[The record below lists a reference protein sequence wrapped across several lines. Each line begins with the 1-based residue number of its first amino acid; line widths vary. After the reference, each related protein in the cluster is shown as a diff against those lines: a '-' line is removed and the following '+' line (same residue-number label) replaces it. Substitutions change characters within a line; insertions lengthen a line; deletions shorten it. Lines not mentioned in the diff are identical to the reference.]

1 MTALVE
7 TQTGLP
13 RGLPTVAIVG
23 RPNVGK
29 SSLFNRMAAERI
41 AIVADEP
48 GTTRDRVTAWVTRDE
63 RTLALID
70 TGGLVPGEE
79 QGMVGAIRD
88 QVSVALSEADVLCFV
103 VDVHAGLLPADAE
116 VADLLRR
123 RSKPVV
129 LIANKADNMQRE
141 RLAAEFYALGIGD
154 PIIVSAQHGRGMHE
168 LWSGILAALPEQE
181 TETAPPVPQGAIPVA
196 IVGRPN
202 VGKSS
207 LLNAILGQE
216 RAMVRDEPGTTR
228 DAVDTLFDYEGRSY
242 LLIDTAGVRRRGHI
256 ERGVERFSVA
266 RAMQAIERADVAVLV
281 VDATEYLTAQDLHV
295 AGFVQQAHKG
305 LALVINKWDLAQEN
319 EIDRAEVER
328 LVRARL
334 KFFPSMPILFT
345 SALRGRGVRAVL
357 DAVAR
362 IQLERM
368 TRVTTAQLNRALLDA
383 LADHPPPSSGRRRLQ
398 IYYATQAEVN
408 PPTFVFF
415 ANDPAL
421 VHFSYRRYLENMLRR
436 RFGFAGTAIRLIFRG
451 RGADREE
458 PTNERA

>member
-7 TQTGLP
+7 TRTGLP

-29 SSLFNRMAAERI
+29 SSLFNRMLSERI

-48 GTTRDRVTAWVTRDE
+48 GTTRDRVTAYVTRDD

-70 TGGLVPGEE
+70 TGGLVLGDE
-79 QGMVGAIRD
+79 QGMIGAIRD
-88 QVSVALSEADVLCFV
+88 QVAVALSEADVFLFV
-103 VDVHAGLLPADAE
+103 VDVDAGLLPADEE

-123 RSKPVV
+123 VSKPVV
-129 LIANKADNMQRE
+129 LIANKADNIQRE
-141 RLAAEFYALGIGD
+141 RLAAEFYELGIGE
-154 PIIVSAQHGRGMHE
+154 PIIVSAQHGRGMNE
-168 LWSGILAALPEQE
+168 MWDGIMAALPDVD
-181 TETAPPVPQGAIPVA
+181 TPPPAPQGSIPVA

-207 LLNAILGQE
+207 LVNAILGQD
-216 RAMVRDEPGTTR
+216 RAMVQDEPGTTR
-228 DAVDTLFDYEGRSY
+228 DALDTLFEYENRKY
-242 LLIDTAGVRRRGHI
+242 LLIDTAGIRRRGHI
-256 ERGVERFSVA
+256 ERGVEKFSVA

-295 AGFVQQAHKG
+295 AGFIQQAHKG
-305 LALVINKWDLAQEN
+305 LALVINKWDLAQED
-319 EIDRAEVER
+319 EIDRAEVEQ

-362 IQLERM
+362 IQMERM
-368 TRVTTAQLNRALLDA
+368 TRVTTGQLNRVLIDA
-383 LADHPPPSSGRRRLQ
+383 LAAHPPPSSGRRRLQ
-398 IYYATQAEVN
+398 IYYGTQAEVN

-415 ANDPAL
+415 CNDPTL
-421 VHFSYRRYLENMLRR
+421 IHFSYRRYLENALRK
-436 RFGFAGTAIRLIFRG
+436 RFGFEGTSIRLIFRG
-451 RGADREE
+451 RSRDEEE
-458 PTNERA
+458 PD

>member
-1 MTALVE
+1 MTMTALVE
-7 TQTGLP
+7 TRTGLP
-13 RGLPTVAIVG
+13 RGLPAVAIVG

-29 SSLFNRMAAERI
+29 SSLFNRMVAERI

-48 GTTRDRVTAWVTRDE
+48 GTTRDRVTAYVTRDD

-70 TGGLVPGEE
+70 TGGLILGEE

-88 QVSVALSEADVLCFV
+88 QVSVALSEADVLVFV
-103 VDVHAGLLPADAE
+103 VDVNAGLLPADEE

-123 RSKPVV
+123 VSKPIV

-141 RLAAEFYALGIGD
+141 RLAAEFYELGMGD
-154 PIIVSAQHGRGMHE
+154 PIIVSAQHGRGMNE
-168 LWSGILAALPEQE
+168 LWDGIVAALPEPE
-181 TETAPPVPQGAIPVA
+181 APPPIPQGAIPVA

-207 LLNAILGQE
+207 LLNSILGQE

-228 DAVDTLFDYEGRSY
+228 DAIDTLFEYENSKY
-242 LLIDTAGVRRRGHI
+242 LLIDTAGMRRRGHI

-295 AGFVQQAHKG
+295 AGFVQQAYKG
-305 LALVINKWDLAQEN
+305 LVLVINKWDLAEDD
-319 EIDRAEVER
+319 EIDRAEVEQLIR
-328 LVRARL
+328 RRL
-334 KFFPSMPILFT
+334 KFFPSMPIIFT

-362 IQLERM
+362 IQMERM
-368 TRVTTAQLNRALLDA
+368 TRVTTGQVNRALIDA
-383 LADHPPPSSGRRRLQ
+383 LADHPPPSSGRKRLQ

-415 ANDPAL
+415 ANEPSL
-421 VHFSYRRYLENMLRR
+421 VHFSYRRYLENVLRR
-436 RFGFAGTAIRLIFRG
+436 KIRL
-451 RGADREE
+451 
-458 PTNERA
+458 

>member
-7 TQTGLP
+7 TRTGLP
-13 RGLPTVAIVG
+13 RSLPTVAIVG

-29 SSLFNRMAAERI
+29 SSLFNRMLSERI

-48 GTTRDRVTAWVTRDE
+48 GTTRDRVTAYVTRDD

-70 TGGLVPGEE
+70 TGGLVLGDE
-79 QGMVGAIRD
+79 QGMIGAIRD
-88 QVSVALSEADVLCFV
+88 QVAVALSEADVFLFV
-103 VDVHAGLLPADAE
+103 VDVDAGLLPADEE

-123 RSKPVV
+123 VSKPVV
-129 LIANKADNMQRE
+129 LIANKADNIQRE
-141 RLAAEFYALGIGD
+141 RLAAEFYELGIGE
-154 PIIVSAQHGRGMHE
+154 PIIVSAQHGRGINEM
-168 LWSGILAALPEQE
+168 WDGIMAALPDVD
-181 TETAPPVPQGAIPVA
+181 TPPPAPQGSIPVA

-207 LLNAILGQE
+207 LVNAILGQD
-216 RAMVRDEPGTTR
+216 RAMVQDEPGTTR
-228 DAVDTLFDYEGRSY
+228 DSLDTLFEYENRKY
-242 LLIDTAGVRRRGHI
+242 LLIDTAGIRRRGHI
-256 ERGVERFSVA
+256 ERGVEKFSVA

-305 LALVINKWDLAQEN
+305 LALVINKWDLAQED
-319 EIDRAEVER
+319 EIDRAEVEQ

-362 IQLERM
+362 IQMERM
-368 TRVTTAQLNRALLDA
+368 TRVTTGQLNRVLIDA
-383 LADHPPPSSGRRRLQ
+383 LAAHPPPSSGRRRLQ
-398 IYYATQAEVN
+398 IYYGTQAEVN

-415 ANDPAL
+415 CNDPTL
-421 VHFSYRRYLENMLRR
+421 IHFSYRRYLENALRK
-436 RFGFAGTAIRLIFRG
+436 RFGFEGTSIRLIFRG
-451 RGADREE
+451 RSRDEEE
-458 PTNERA
+458 PG

>member
-7 TQTGLP
+7 TRTGVP
-13 RGLPTVAIVG
+13 RGLPMVAIVG

-29 SSLFNRMAAERI
+29 SSLFNRMVAERI

-48 GTTRDRVTAWVTRDE
+48 GTTRDRVTAYVTRDD

-70 TGGLVPGEE
+70 TGGLILGEE
-79 QGMVGAIRD
+79 QGMTGAIRD
-88 QVSVALSEADVLCFV
+88 QVAVALSEADVLLFV
-103 VDVHAGLLPADAE
+103 VDVDAGLLPADEE

-123 RSKPVV
+123 VSKPVV
-129 LIANKADNMQRE
+129 LIANKADNLQRE
-141 RLAAEFYALGIGD
+141 RLAAEFYELGIGE
-154 PIIVSAQHGRGMHE
+154 PIIVSAHHGRGLNEM
-168 LWSGILAALPEQE
+168 WDGIMAALPDVE
-181 TETAPPVPQGAIPVA
+181 APPPAPQGSIPVA

-207 LLNAILGQE
+207 LVNAILGQD
-216 RAMVRDEPGTTR
+216 RAMVQDEPGTTR
-228 DAVDTLFDYEGRSY
+228 DALDTLFEYENRKY
-242 LLIDTAGVRRRGHI
+242 LLIDTAGMRRRGHI
-256 ERGVERFSVA
+256 ERGVEKFSVA

-295 AGFVQQAHKG
+295 AGFVQQAYKG
-305 LALVINKWDLAQEN
+305 LVLVINKWDLAQED
-319 EIDRAEVER
+319 EIDRAEVEQ

-362 IQLERM
+362 IQMERM
-368 TRVTTAQLNRALLDA
+368 TRVTTGQLNRVLIDA
-383 LADHPPPSSGRRRLQ
+383 LAAHPPPSSGRRRLQ

-415 ANDPAL
+415 CNDPTL
-421 VHFSYRRYLENMLRR
+421 IHFSYRRYLENALRK
-436 RFGFAGTAIRLIFRG
+436 RFGFEGTSIRLVFRG
-451 RGADREE
+451 RSRDEGE
-458 PTNERA
+458 PA

>member
-7 TQTGLP
+7 TRTGVP
-13 RGLPTVAIVG
+13 RGLPMVAIVG

-29 SSLFNRMAAERI
+29 SSLFNRMVAERI

-48 GTTRDRVTAWVTRDE
+48 GTTRDRVTAYVTRDD

-70 TGGLVPGEE
+70 TGGLILGEE
-79 QGMVGAIRD
+79 QGMTGAIRD
-88 QVSVALSEADVLCFV
+88 QVAVALSEADVLLFV
-103 VDVHAGLLPADAE
+103 VDVDAGLLPADEE

-123 RSKPVV
+123 VSKPVV
-129 LIANKADNMQRE
+129 LIANKADNLQRE
-141 RLAAEFYALGIGD
+141 RLAAEFYELGIGE
-154 PIIVSAQHGRGMHE
+154 PIIVSAHHGRGLNEM
-168 LWSGILAALPEQE
+168 WDGIMAALPDVE
-181 TETAPPVPQGAIPVA
+181 APPPAPQGSIPVA

-207 LLNAILGQE
+207 LVNAILGQE
-216 RAMVRDEPGTTR
+216 RAMVQDEPGTTR
-228 DAVDTLFDYEGRSY
+228 DALDTLFKYENREY
-242 LLIDTAGVRRRGHI
+242 LLIDTAGIRRRGHI
-256 ERGVERFSVA
+256 ERGVEKFSVA

-295 AGFVQQAHKG
+295 AGFVQQAYKG
-305 LALVINKWDLAQEN
+305 LALVINKWDLAQED
-319 EIDRAEVER
+319 EIDRAEVEQ

-334 KFFPSMPILFT
+334 RFFPSMPIIFT

-362 IQLERM
+362 IQMERM

-383 LADHPPPSSGRRRLQ
+383 LAAHPPPSSGRRRLQ

-415 ANDPAL
+415 CNDPTL
-421 VHFSYRRYLENMLRR
+421 IHFSYRRYLENALRK
-436 RFGFAGTAIRLIFRG
+436 RFGFEGTSIRLVFRG
-451 RGADREE
+451 RSRDEGE
-458 PTNERA
+458 PD

>member
-7 TQTGLP
+7 TRTGVP

-29 SSLFNRMAAERI
+29 SSLFNRMVAERI

-48 GTTRDRVTAWVTRDE
+48 GTTRDRVTAYVTRDD

-70 TGGLVPGEE
+70 TGGLILGEE
-79 QGMVGAIRD
+79 QGMIGAIRD
-88 QVSVALSEADVLCFV
+88 QVAVALSEADVLLFV
-103 VDVHAGLLPADAE
+103 VDVDAGLLPADEE

-123 RSKPVV
+123 VSKPVV
-129 LIANKADNMQRE
+129 LIANKADNIQRE
-141 RLAAEFYALGIGD
+141 RLAAEFYELGIGD
-154 PIIVSAQHGRGMHE
+154 PIIVSAHHGRGLNEM
-168 LWSGILAALPEQE
+168 WDGIMAALPDVED
-181 TETAPPVPQGAIPVA
+181 PPPAPQGSIPVA

-207 LLNAILGQE
+207 LVNAILGQE
-216 RAMVRDEPGTTR
+216 RAMVQDEPGTTR
-228 DAVDTLFDYEGRSY
+228 DALDTLFEYENRKY

-305 LALVINKWDLAQEN
+305 LALVINKWDLAQED
-319 EIDRAEVER
+319 EIDRQEVEM

-362 IQLERM
+362 IQMERM

-398 IYYATQAEVN
+398 IYYATQPEVN

-415 ANDPAL
+415 CNDPSL
-421 VHFSYRRYLENMLRR
+421 VHFSYRRYLENVLRR
-436 RFGFAGTAIRLIFRG
+436 RFGFDGTAIRLIFRG
-451 RGADREE
+451 RNRDDEE
-458 PTNERA
+458 PD

>member
-7 TQTGLP
+7 TRTGVP

-29 SSLFNRMAAERI
+29 SSLFNRMVAERI

-48 GTTRDRVTAWVTRDE
+48 GTTRDRVTAYVTRDD

-70 TGGLVPGEE
+70 TGGLILGDE
-79 QGMVGAIRD
+79 QGMIGAIRD
-88 QVSVALSEADVLCFV
+88 QVAVALGEADVLLFV
-103 VDVHAGLLPADAE
+103 VDVDAGLLPADEE
-116 VADLLRR
+116 VADLIRR
-123 RSKPVV
+123 VSKPVV
-129 LIANKADNMQRE
+129 LIANKADNIQRE
-141 RLAAEFYALGIGD
+141 RLAAEFYELGIGD
-154 PIIVSAQHGRGMHE
+154 PIIVSAHHGRGLNE
-168 LWSGILAALPEQE
+168 LWDGIMAALPDVED
-181 TETAPPVPQGAIPVA
+181 PPPAPQGSIPVA

-207 LLNAILGQE
+207 LVNAILGQE

-228 DAVDTLFDYEGRSY
+228 DALDTLFEYENRKY

-305 LALVINKWDLAQEN
+305 LALVINKWDLAQEE
-319 EIDRAEVER
+319 EIDRQEVEM

-362 IQLERM
+362 IQMERM
-368 TRVTTAQLNRALLDA
+368 TRVTTAQLNRALLDG
-383 LADHPPPSSGRRRLQ
+383 LAAHPPPSSGRRRLQ
-398 IYYATQAEVN
+398 IYYATQPEVN

-415 ANDPAL
+415 CNDPSSGPL
-421 VHFSYRRYLENMLRR
+421 LLPPLS
-436 RFGFAGTAIRLIFRG
+436 
-451 RGADREE
+451 
-458 PTNERA
+458 

>member
-7 TQTGLP
+7 TRTGVP
-13 RGLPTVAIVG
+13 RGLPTVTIVG

-29 SSLFNRMAAERI
+29 SSLFNRMVAERI

-48 GTTRDRVTAWVTRDE
+48 GTTRDRVTAYVTRDD

-70 TGGLVPGEE
+70 TGGLILGDE
-79 QGMVGAIRD
+79 QGMIGAIRD
-88 QVSVALSEADVLCFV
+88 QVAVALGEADVLLFV
-103 VDVHAGLLPADAE
+103 VDVDAGLLPADEE

-123 RSKPVV
+123 VSKPVV
-129 LIANKADNMQRE
+129 LIANKADNIQRE
-141 RLAAEFYALGIGD
+141 RLAAEFYELGIGD
-154 PIIVSAQHGRGMHE
+154 PIIVSAHHGRGLNE
-168 LWSGILAALPEQE
+168 LWDGIMAALPNVED
-181 TETAPPVPQGAIPVA
+181 PPPAPQGSIPVA

-207 LLNAILGQE
+207 LVNAILGQE
-216 RAMVRDEPGTTR
+216 RAMVQDEPGTTR
-228 DAVDTLFDYEGRSY
+228 DALDTLFEYENRKY

-295 AGFVQQAHKG
+295 AGFVQQAYKG
-305 LALVINKWDLAQEN
+305 LALVINKWDLAQED
-319 EIDRAEVER
+319 EIDRQEVEM

-362 IQLERM
+362 IQMERM

-383 LADHPPPSSGRRRLQ
+383 LASHPPPSSGRRRLQ
-398 IYYATQAEVN
+398 IYYATQPEVN

-415 ANDPAL
+415 CNDPSL
-421 VHFSYRRYLENMLRR
+421 VHFSYRRYLENVLRR
-436 RFGFAGTAIRLIFRG
+436 RFGFDGTAIRLIFRG
-451 RGADREE
+451 RNRDEEE
-458 PTNERA
+458 PD

>member
-7 TQTGLP
+7 TRTGVP
-13 RGLPTVAIVG
+13 RGLPAVAIVG

-29 SSLFNRMAAERI
+29 SSLFNRMVAERI

-48 GTTRDRVTAWVTRDE
+48 GTTRDRVTAYVTHDE
-63 RTLALID
+63 HTLALID
-70 TGGLVPGEE
+70 TGGLILGEE
-79 QGMVGAIRD
+79 QGMTRAIRD
-88 QVSVALSEADVLCFV
+88 EVAVALSEADVLVFV
-103 VDVHAGLLPADAE
+103 VDVNAGLLPGDEE

-123 RSKPVV
+123 VSKPVV
-129 LIANKADNMQRE
+129 LIANKADNIQRE
-141 RLAAEFYALGIGD
+141 RLAPEFYEIGLGD
-154 PIIVSAQHGRGMHE
+154 PIVVSAHHGRGIAE
-168 LWSGILAALPEQE
+168 LWDGIMAALPTVEE
-181 TETAPPVPQGAIPVA
+181 PPPVPQGAIPVA

-207 LLNAILGQE
+207 LVNSILGQE

-228 DAVDTLFDYEGRSY
+228 DAIDTLFEYENRTY

-266 RAMQAIERADVAVLV
+266 RAMQAIDRADVAVLV

-295 AGFVQQAHKG
+295 AGFVQQAYKG
-305 LALVINKWDLAQEN
+305 LALVINKWDLAEDD
-319 EIDRAEVER
+319 EIDRQEVEM

-345 SALRGRGVRAVL
+345 SALHGRGVRAVL

-362 IQLERM
+362 IQMERM

-383 LADHPPPSSGRRRLQ
+383 LAQHPPPASGRRRLQ

-415 ANDPAL
+415 TNDPSL
-421 VHFSYRRYLENMLRR
+421 VHFSYRRYLENVLRR
-436 RFGFAGTAIRLIFRG
+436 RFGFAGTSIRLIFRG
-451 RGADREE
+451 RARDDEVV
-458 PTNERA
+458 ER

>member
-7 TQTGLP
+7 TRTGVP
-13 RGLPTVAIVG
+13 RGLPAVAIVG

-29 SSLFNRMAAERI
+29 SSLFNRMVAERI

-48 GTTRDRVTAWVTRDE
+48 GTTRDRVTAYVTRDD

-70 TGGLVPGEE
+70 TGGLILGDE
-79 QGMVGAIRD
+79 QGMIGAIRD
-88 QVSVALSEADVLCFV
+88 QVAVALGEADVLLFV
-103 VDVHAGLLPADAE
+103 VDVDAGLLPADEE

-123 RSKPVV
+123 VAKPVV
-129 LIANKADNMQRE
+129 LIANKADNIQRE
-141 RLAAEFYALGIGD
+141 RLAAEFYELGIGD
-154 PIIVSAQHGRGMHE
+154 PIIVSAHHGRGLNE
-168 LWSGILAALPEQE
+168 LWDGIMAALPNVED
-181 TETAPPVPQGAIPVA
+181 PPPAPQGSIPVA

-207 LLNAILGQE
+207 LVNAILGQE
-216 RAMVRDEPGTTR
+216 RAMVQDEPGTTR
-228 DAVDTLFDYEGRSY
+228 DALDTLFEYENRKY

-256 ERGVERFSVA
+256 ERGVEKFSVA

-295 AGFVQQAHKG
+295 AGFVQQAYKG
-305 LALVINKWDLAQEN
+305 LALVINKWDLAQED
-319 EIDRAEVER
+319 EIDRQEVEM

-362 IQLERM
+362 IQMERM

-383 LADHPPPSSGRRRLQ
+383 LASHPPPASGRRRLQ
-398 IYYATQAEVN
+398 IYYGTQPEVN

-415 ANDPAL
+415 CNDPTL
-421 VHFSYRRYLENMLRR
+421 VHFSYRRYLENVLRR
-436 RFGFAGTAIRLIFRG
+436 RFGFEGTSIRLIFRG
-451 RGADREE
+451 RSRDEEE
-458 PTNERA
+458 PN

>member
-7 TQTGLP
+7 TRTGLP
-13 RGLPTVAIVG
+13 RGLPAVAIVG

-29 SSLFNRMAAERI
+29 SSLFNRMVAERI

-48 GTTRDRVTAWVTRDE
+48 GTTRDRVTAYVTRDD

-70 TGGLVPGEE
+70 TGGLILGEE

-88 QVSVALSEADVLCFV
+88 QVSVALSEADVLVFV
-103 VDVHAGLLPADAE
+103 VDVNAGLLPADEE

-123 RSKPVV
+123 VSKPIV

-141 RLAAEFYALGIGD
+141 RLAAEFYELGIGD
-154 PIIVSAQHGRGMHE
+154 PVIVSAQHGRGMNE
-168 LWSGILAALPEQE
+168 LWDGIMAALPEPE
-181 TETAPPVPQGAIPVA
+181 APPPVPQGAIPVA

-228 DAVDTLFDYEGRSY
+228 DAIDTLFEYENRKY
-242 LLIDTAGVRRRGHI
+242 LLIDTAGMRRRGHI

-305 LALVINKWDLAQEN
+305 LALVINKWDLAQEE
-319 EIDRAEVER
+319 EIDRAEVEQLIR
-328 LVRARL
+328 GRL

-357 DAVAR
+357 DVVAQ
-362 IQLERM
+362 IQMERM
-368 TRVTTAQLNRALLDA
+368 TRVTTAQLNRALIDA
-383 LADHPPPSSGRRRLQ
+383 LAEHPPPSSGRRRLQ

-415 ANDPAL
+415 ANYPML
-421 VHFSYRRYLENMLRR
+421 IHFSYRRYLENVLRR
-436 RFGFAGTAIRLIFRG
+436 KFGFEGTSIRLIFRG
-451 RGADREE
+451 RDHNRDE
-458 PTNERA
+458 PD

>member
-7 TQTGLP
+7 TRTGVP

-29 SSLFNRMAAERI
+29 SSLFNRMVAERI

-48 GTTRDRVTAWVTRDE
+48 GTTRDRVTAYVTRDD

-70 TGGLVPGEE
+70 TGGLILGDE

-88 QVSVALSEADVLCFV
+88 QVAVALGEADVLLFV
-103 VDVHAGLLPADAE
+103 VDVNAGLLPADEE

-123 RSKPVV
+123 VSKPVV
-129 LIANKADNMQRE
+129 LIANKADNIQRE
-141 RLAAEFYALGIGD
+141 RLAAEFYELGIGD
-154 PIIVSAQHGRGMHE
+154 PIIVSAQHGRGLNE
-168 LWSGILAALPEQE
+168 LWDGIMAALPDVEE
-181 TETAPPVPQGAIPVA
+181 PPPVPQGSIPVA

-207 LLNAILGQE
+207 LVNAILGQE
-216 RAMVRDEPGTTR
+216 RAMVQDEPGTTR
-228 DAVDTLFDYEGRSY
+228 DALDTLFEYENRKY

-256 ERGVERFSVA
+256 ERGVEKFSVA

-295 AGFVQQAHKG
+295 AGFVQQAYKG
-305 LALVINKWDLAQEN
+305 LALVINKWDLAQED
-319 EIDRAEVER
+319 EIDRQEVEM

-362 IQLERM
+362 IQMERM

-383 LADHPPPSSGRRRLQ
+383 LASHQPPSSGRRRLQ
-398 IYYATQAEVN
+398 IYYATQPEVN

-415 ANDPAL
+415 CNDPTL
-421 VHFSYRRYLENMLRR
+421 VHFSYRRYLENVLRR
-436 RFGFAGTAIRLIFRG
+436 RFGFDGTTIRLIFRG
-451 RGADREE
+451 RNRDEEE
-458 PTNERA
+458 PD

>member
-7 TQTGLP
+7 TRTGVP

-29 SSLFNRMAAERI
+29 SSLFNRMVAERI

-48 GTTRDRVTAWVTRDE
+48 GTTRDRVTAYVTRDD

-70 TGGLVPGEE
+70 TGGLILGEE
-79 QGMVGAIRD
+79 QGMTGAIRD
-88 QVSVALSEADVLCFV
+88 QVAVALSEADVLLFV
-103 VDVHAGLLPADAE
+103 VDVDAGLLPADEE

-123 RSKPVV
+123 VSKPVV
-129 LIANKADNMQRE
+129 LIANKADNLQRE
-141 RLAAEFYALGIGD
+141 RLAAEFYELGIGE
-154 PIIVSAQHGRGMHE
+154 PIIVSAHHGRGLNEM
-168 LWSGILAALPEQE
+168 WDGIMAALPDVE
-181 TETAPPVPQGAIPVA
+181 APPPAPQGSIPVA

-207 LLNAILGQE
+207 LVNAILGQE
-216 RAMVRDEPGTTR
+216 RAMVQDEPGTTR
-228 DAVDTLFDYEGRSY
+228 DALDTLFKYENREY
-242 LLIDTAGVRRRGHI
+242 LLIDTAGIRRRGHI
-256 ERGVERFSVA
+256 ERGVEKFSVA

-295 AGFVQQAHKG
+295 AGFVQQAYKG
-305 LALVINKWDLAQEN
+305 LALVINKWDLAQED
-319 EIDRAEVER
+319 EIDRAEVEQ

-334 KFFPSMPILFT
+334 RFFPSMPIIFT

-362 IQLERM
+362 IQMERM
-368 TRVTTAQLNRALLDA
+368 TRITTAQLNRALLDA
-383 LADHPPPSSGRRRLQ
+383 LAAHPPPSSGRRRLQ

-415 ANDPAL
+415 CNDPTL
-421 VHFSYRRYLENMLRR
+421 IHFSYRRYLENALRK
-436 RFGFAGTAIRLIFRG
+436 RFGFEGTSIRLVFRG
-451 RGADREE
+451 RSRDEEE
-458 PTNERA
+458 PD

>member
-1 MTALVE
+1 MTMTALVE
-7 TQTGLP
+7 TRTGLP
-13 RGLPTVAIVG
+13 RGLPAVAIVG

-29 SSLFNRMAAERI
+29 SSLFNRMVAERI

-48 GTTRDRVTAWVTRDE
+48 GTTRDRVTAYVTRDD

-70 TGGLVPGEE
+70 TGGLILGEE

-88 QVSVALSEADVLCFV
+88 QVSVALSEADVLVFV
-103 VDVHAGLLPADAE
+103 VDVNAGLLPADEE

-123 RSKPVV
+123 VSKPIV

-141 RLAAEFYALGIGD
+141 RLAAEFYELGMGD
-154 PIIVSAQHGRGMHE
+154 PIIVSAQHGRGMNE
-168 LWSGILAALPEQE
+168 LWDGIVAALPEPE
-181 TETAPPVPQGAIPVA
+181 APPPIPQGAIPVA

-207 LLNAILGQE
+207 LLNSILGQE

-228 DAVDTLFDYEGRSY
+228 DAIDTLFEYENSKY
-242 LLIDTAGVRRRGHI
+242 LLIDTAGMRRRGHI

-295 AGFVQQAHKG
+295 AGFVQQAYKG
-305 LALVINKWDLAQEN
+305 LVLVINKWDLAEDD
-319 EIDRAEVER
+319 EIDRAEVEQLIR
-328 LVRARL
+328 RRL
-334 KFFPSMPILFT
+334 KFFPSMPIIFT
-345 SALRGRGVRAVL
+345 SALRGRGVRTVL

-362 IQLERM
+362 IQMERM
-368 TRVTTAQLNRALLDA
+368 TRVTTGQVNRALIDA
-383 LADHPPPSSGRRRLQ
+383 LADHPPPSSGRKRLQ

-415 ANDPAL
+415 ANEPSL
-421 VHFSYRRYLENMLRR
+421 VHFSYRRYLENVLRR
-436 RFGFAGTAIRLIFRG
+436 KFGFEGTSIRLVFRG
-451 RGADREE
+451 RSRDEVE
-458 PTNERA
+458 PT

>member
-7 TQTGLP
+7 TRTGLP
-13 RGLPTVAIVG
+13 SGLPAVAIVG

-29 SSLFNRMAAERI
+29 SSLFNRMVAERI

-48 GTTRDRVTAWVTRDE
+48 GTTRDRVTAYVTRDD

-70 TGGLVPGEE
+70 TGGLILGEE
-79 QGMVGAIRD
+79 QGMVGAIRE
-88 QVSVALSEADVLCFV
+88 QVSVALSEADVLVFV
-103 VDVHAGLLPADAE
+103 VDVNAGLLPADEE

-123 RSKPVV
+123 VSKPIV

-141 RLAAEFYALGIGD
+141 RLAAEFYEIGMGD
-154 PIIVSAQHGRGMHE
+154 PVIVSAQHGRGMNE
-168 LWSGILAALPEQE
+168 LWDSIMAALPEPE
-181 TETAPPVPQGAIPVA
+181 APPPIPEGAIPVA

-207 LLNAILGQE
+207 LLNSILGQE

-228 DAVDTLFDYEGRSY
+228 DAIDTLFEYENRKY
-242 LLIDTAGVRRRGHI
+242 LLIDTAGMRRRGHI

-305 LALVINKWDLAQEN
+305 LALVINKWDLAQEE
-319 EIDRAEVER
+319 EIDRAEVEQIIR
-328 LVRARL
+328 GRL

-357 DAVAR
+357 DVVAQ
-362 IQLERM
+362 IQMERM
-368 TRVTTAQLNRALLDA
+368 TRVTTAQLNRALIDA
-383 LADHPPPSSGRRRLQ
+383 LAEHPPPSSGRRRLQ

-415 ANDPAL
+415 ANYPTL
-421 VHFSYRRYLENMLRR
+421 IHFSYRRYLENVLRR
-436 RFGFAGTAIRLIFRG
+436 KFGFEGTSIRLIFRG
-451 RGADREE
+451 RDHNRDE
-458 PTNERA
+458 PD

>member
-7 TQTGLP
+7 TRTGVP

-29 SSLFNRMAAERI
+29 SSLFNRMMSERI

-48 GTTRDRVTAWVTRDE
+48 GTTRDRVTAYVTRDD

-70 TGGLVPGEE
+70 TGGLILGEE
-79 QGMVGAIRD
+79 QGMIGAIRD
-88 QVSVALSEADVLCFV
+88 QVAVALSEADVLLFV
-103 VDVHAGLLPADAE
+103 VDVDAGLLPADEE

-123 RSKPVV
+123 VSKPVV
-129 LIANKADNMQRE
+129 LIANKADNIQRE
-141 RLAAEFYALGIGD
+141 RLAAEFYELGIGD
-154 PIIVSAQHGRGMHE
+154 PIIVSAHHGRGLNE
-168 LWSGILAALPEQE
+168 LWDGIMAALPDAE
-181 TETAPPVPQGAIPVA
+181 APPPAPQGSIPVA

-207 LLNAILGQE
+207 LVNAILGQE
-216 RAMVRDEPGTTR
+216 RAMVQDEPGTTR
-228 DAVDTLFDYEGRSY
+228 DALDTLFEYENRKY
-242 LLIDTAGVRRRGHI
+242 LLIDTAGMRRRGHI
-256 ERGVERFSVA
+256 ERGVEKFSVA

-305 LALVINKWDLAQEN
+305 LALVINKWDLAQED
-319 EIDRAEVER
+319 ELDRQEVER
-328 LVRARL
+328 LIRARL

-362 IQLERM
+362 IQMERM
-368 TRVTTAQLNRALLDA
+368 TRVTTGQLNRALLDA
-383 LADHPPPSSGRRRLQ
+383 LASHPPPSSGRRRLQ
-398 IYYATQAEVN
+398 IYYATQPEVN

-415 ANDPAL
+415 CNDPAL
-421 VHFSYRRYLENMLRR
+421 VHFSYRRYLENVLRR
-436 RFGFAGTAIRLIFRG
+436 RFGFDGTAIRLIFRG
-451 RGADREE
+451 RSRDQEE
-458 PTNERA
+458 PA

>member
-7 TQTGLP
+7 TRTGVP

-29 SSLFNRMAAERI
+29 SSLFNRMVAERI

-48 GTTRDRVTAWVTRDE
+48 GTTRDRVTAYVTRDD

-70 TGGLVPGEE
+70 TGGLILGEE
-79 QGMVGAIRD
+79 QGMIGAIRD
-88 QVSVALSEADVLCFV
+88 QVAVALSEADVLLFV
-103 VDVHAGLLPADAE
+103 VDVDAGLLPADEE

-123 RSKPVV
+123 VSKPVV
-129 LIANKADNMQRE
+129 LIANKADNIQRE
-141 RLAAEFYALGIGD
+141 RLAAEFYELGIGD
-154 PIIVSAQHGRGMHE
+154 PIIVSAHHGRGLNE
-168 LWSGILAALPEQE
+168 LWDGIMAALPNVED
-181 TETAPPVPQGAIPVA
+181 PPPAPQGSIPVA

-207 LLNAILGQE
+207 LVNAILGQE
-216 RAMVRDEPGTTR
+216 RAMVQDEPGTTR
-228 DAVDTLFDYEGRSY
+228 DALDTLFEYENRKY

-305 LALVINKWDLAQEN
+305 LALVINKWDLAQED
-319 EIDRAEVER
+319 EIDRQEVEM

-362 IQLERM
+362 IQMERM

-398 IYYATQAEVN
+398 IYYATQPEVN

-415 ANDPAL
+415 CNDPSL
-421 VHFSYRRYLENMLRR
+421 VHFSYRRYLENVLRR
-436 RFGFAGTAIRLIFRG
+436 RFGFDGTAIRLIFRG
-451 RGADREE
+451 RNRDDEE
-458 PTNERA
+458 PD

>member
-1 MTALVE
+1 MTMTALVE
-7 TQTGLP
+7 TRTGLP
-13 RGLPTVAIVG
+13 RGLPAVAIVG

-29 SSLFNRMAAERI
+29 SSLFNRMVAERI

-48 GTTRDRVTAWVTRDE
+48 GTTRDRVTAYVTRDD

-70 TGGLVPGEE
+70 TGGLILGEE

-88 QVSVALSEADVLCFV
+88 QVSVALSEADVLVFV
-103 VDVHAGLLPADAE
+103 VDVNAGLLPADEE

-123 RSKPVV
+123 VSKPIV

-141 RLAAEFYALGIGD
+141 RLAAEFYELGMGD
-154 PIIVSAQHGRGMHE
+154 PIIVSAQHGRGMNE
-168 LWSGILAALPEQE
+168 LWDGIVAALPEPE
-181 TETAPPVPQGAIPVA
+181 APPPIPQGAIPVA

-207 LLNAILGQE
+207 LLNSILGQE

-228 DAVDTLFDYEGRSY
+228 DAIDTLFEYENSKY
-242 LLIDTAGVRRRGHI
+242 LLIDTAGMRRRGHI

-295 AGFVQQAHKG
+295 AGFVQQAYKG
-305 LALVINKWDLAQEN
+305 LVLVINKWDLAEDD
-319 EIDRAEVER
+319 EIDRAEVEQLIR
-328 LVRARL
+328 RRL
-334 KFFPSMPILFT
+334 KFFPSMPIIFT

-362 IQLERM
+362 IQMERM
-368 TRVTTAQLNRALLDA
+368 TRVTTGQVNRALIDA
-383 LADHPPPSSGRRRLQ
+383 LADHPPPSSGRKRLQ

-415 ANDPAL
+415 ANEPSL
-421 VHFSYRRYLENMLRR
+421 VHFSYRRYLENVLRR
-436 RFGFAGTAIRLIFRG
+436 KFGFEGTSIRLVFRG
-451 RGADREE
+451 RSRDEVE
-458 PTNERA
+458 PT

>member
-7 TQTGLP
+7 TRTGLP

-29 SSLFNRMAAERI
+29 SSLFNRMVEERV

-48 GTTRDRVTAWVTRDE
+48 GTTRDRVTAYVTRGE

-70 TGGLVPGEE
+70 TGGLILGDDE
-79 QGMVGAIRD
+79 GMVGAIRD
-88 QVSVALSEADVLCFV
+88 QVAVALSEADVLCFV
-103 VDVHAGLLPADAE
+103 VDVNAGVVPADEE

-123 RSKPVV
+123 VAKPVV
-129 LIANKADNMQRE
+129 LIANKADNLQRE
-141 RLAAEFYALGIGD
+141 RLAAEFYELGIGD
-154 PIIVSAQHGRGMHE
+154 PIIVSAQHGRGIGEM
-168 LWSGILAALPEQE
+168 WDDIMSALPDVDEP
-181 TETAPPVPQGAIPVA
+181 PPVPQGAIPVA

-207 LLNAILGQE
+207 LVNSILGQE

-228 DAVDTLFDYEGRSY
+228 DAIDTLFEYENRQY
-242 LLIDTAGVRRRGHI
+242 LLIDTAGIRRRGHI
-256 ERGVERFSVA
+256 ERGVERFSVS

-305 LALVINKWDLAQEN
+305 LALVINKWDLAQED
-319 EIDRAEVER
+319 EIDRQEVVE

-362 IQLERM
+362 IQMERM

-383 LADHPPPSSGRRRLQ
+383 LAAHHPPTSGRRRLQ
-398 IYYATQAEVN
+398 IYYGTQAEVN

-415 ANDPAL
+415 CNDPSL
-421 VHFSYRRYLENMLRR
+421 IHFSYRRYLENALRR
-436 RFGFAGTAIRLIFRG
+436 RFGFEGTAIRLIFRG
-451 RGADREE
+451 RNENREE
-458 PTNERA
+458 PE

>member
-7 TQTGLP
+7 TRTGLP
-13 RGLPTVAIVG
+13 RSLPTVAIVG

-29 SSLFNRMAAERI
+29 SSLFNRMLSERI

-48 GTTRDRVTAWVTRDE
+48 GTTRDRVTAYVTRDD

-70 TGGLVPGEE
+70 TGGLVLGDE
-79 QGMVGAIRD
+79 QGMIGAIRD
-88 QVSVALSEADVLCFV
+88 QVAVALSEADVFLFV
-103 VDVHAGLLPADAE
+103 VDVDAGLLPADEE

-123 RSKPVV
+123 VSKPVV

-141 RLAAEFYALGIGD
+141 RLAAEFYELGIGE
-154 PIIVSAQHGRGMHE
+154 PIIVSAQHGRGINEM
-168 LWSGILAALPEQE
+168 WDGIMAALPDVD
-181 TETAPPVPQGAIPVA
+181 TPPPAPQGSIPVA

-207 LLNAILGQE
+207 LVNAILGQD
-216 RAMVRDEPGTTR
+216 RAMVQDEPGTTR
-228 DAVDTLFDYEGRSY
+228 DALDTLFEYENRKY
-242 LLIDTAGVRRRGHI
+242 LLIDTAGIRRRGHI
-256 ERGVERFSVA
+256 ERGVEKFSVA

-295 AGFVQQAHKG
+295 AGFIQQAHKG
-305 LALVINKWDLAQEN
+305 LALVINKWDLAQED
-319 EIDRAEVER
+319 EIDRAEVEQ

-362 IQLERM
+362 IQMERM
-368 TRVTTAQLNRALLDA
+368 TRVTTGQLNRVLIDA
-383 LADHPPPSSGRRRLQ
+383 LAAHPPPSSGRRRLQ
-398 IYYATQAEVN
+398 IYYGTQAEVN

-415 ANDPAL
+415 CNDPTL
-421 VHFSYRRYLENMLRR
+421 IHFSYRRYLENALRK
-436 RFGFAGTAIRLIFRG
+436 RFGFEGTSIRLIFRG
-451 RGADREE
+451 RSRDEEE
-458 PTNERA
+458 PD